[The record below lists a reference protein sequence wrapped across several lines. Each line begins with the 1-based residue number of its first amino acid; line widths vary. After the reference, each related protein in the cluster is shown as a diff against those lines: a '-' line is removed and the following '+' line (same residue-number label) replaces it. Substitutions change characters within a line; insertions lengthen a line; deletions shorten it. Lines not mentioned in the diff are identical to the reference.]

1 MNKNLKKKEKISV
14 CGITGFLDLRTSEGA
29 ADMEARVTAM
39 ADTLE
44 HRGPDS
50 WAAWVD
56 ADAGIA
62 FGHRRLAIVDLSETG
77 AQPMTSSCGR
87 FVICYNGMIYNAP
100 KIRDELAAKGRTFC
114 GSSDTEVMIEAF
126 SQWGVEDSLDR
137 LVGGLCRRSLSRQS
151 HRFMPRS
158 HRDYG
163 AV

>member
-1 MNKNLKKKEKISV
+1 
-14 CGITGFLDLRTSEGA
+14 
-29 ADMEARVTAM
+29 MEARVTAM

-100 KIRDELAAKGRTFC
+100 KIRDELAAKGRTFR
-114 GSSDTEVMIEAF
+114 GSSDTEVMIEALI
-126 SQWGVEDSLDR
+126 Q
-137 LVGGLCRRSLSRQS
+137 
-151 HRFMPRS
+151 
-158 HRDYG
+158 G
-163 AV
+163 AVADFGTQVPFAKQSCFVARFFQQFGNRDLRRKHI